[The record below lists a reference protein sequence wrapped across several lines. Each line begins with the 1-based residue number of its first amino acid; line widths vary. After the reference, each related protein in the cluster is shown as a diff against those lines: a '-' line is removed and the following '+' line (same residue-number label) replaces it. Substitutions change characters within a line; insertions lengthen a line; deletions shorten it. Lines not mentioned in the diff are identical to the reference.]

1 MEGKI
6 EVGTFFEEVLIKDKI
21 EVVGKSETGYDFS
34 ASEKFLIA
42 LQQEKKFFIF
52 LKDRILVANAVVVE
66 VDKGFLSSDVPK
78 LGYDPRLK
86 RRFPRATVGPSF
98 SVKAS
103 FVSPLT
109 RSSLGSFPIRD
120 VSESGMS
127 VIVGKDET
135 SLFVGR
141 EVFCSFKLPGIK
153 TEVKTKGVIVNQEE
167 VGKDNKKVG
176 IFFTDIFTRD
186 RDKIALFVTRRHREI
201 VRSFG

>member
-1 MEGKI
+1 LKKI

-98 SVKAS
+98 SVTAE
-103 FVSPLT
+103 FFNVSKSYCIGKFL
-109 RSSLGSFPIRD
+109 LRD
-120 VSESGMS
+120 VSENGMS
-127 VIVGKDET
+127 VIVPKDSS

-141 EVFCSFKLPGIK
+141 ELFCSFSLPGINK
-153 TEVKTKGVIVNQEE
+153 SINVKCVVVNQEE
-167 VGKDNKKVG
+167 VEEDHRKMG
-176 IFFTDIFTRD
+176 IFFTDVSNRD

>member
-1 MEGKI
+1 LEKL
-6 EVGTFFEEVLIKDKI
+6 EVGTFFEEVLIKDKV
-21 EVVGKSETGYDFS
+21 EVLEKSKNGYDFS

-52 LKDRILVANAVVVE
+52 LKDRILTANALVIE
-66 VDKGFLSSDVPK
+66 VDKEFLSSDVPK

-86 RRFPRATVGPSF
+86 RRFPRATVGPCCPVVAEFF
-98 SVKAS
+98 SVSKNCCVGK
-103 FVSPLT
+103 FQV
-109 RSSLGSFPIRD
+109 RD

-127 VIVGKDET
+127 VIVPKDSS

-141 EVFCSFKLPGIK
+141 ELFCSFSLPGINK
-153 TEVKTKGVIVNQEE
+153 SINAKCVVVNQEE
-167 VGKDNKKVG
+167 VGEDHRKVG
-176 IFFTDIFTRD
+176 IFFTDVSNRD